1 MIFVE
6 DRLVKVGGVV
16 LPGLLKSIEVTETAK
31 VDEQEVEG
39 SAVKPKQATGYEDA
53 GSTLSSY
60 SMIPRRQ
67 RSTSASR
74 RYAPPSENRG
84 RKSRSLSRSCAKTQ
98 RRTV

>member
-39 SAVKPKQATGYEDA
+39 SAVKPKQATG
-53 GSTLSSY
+53 
-60 SMIPRRQ
+60 
-67 RSTSASR
+67 
-74 RYAPPSENRG
+74 
-84 RKSRSLSRSCAKTQ
+84 
-98 RRTV
+98 